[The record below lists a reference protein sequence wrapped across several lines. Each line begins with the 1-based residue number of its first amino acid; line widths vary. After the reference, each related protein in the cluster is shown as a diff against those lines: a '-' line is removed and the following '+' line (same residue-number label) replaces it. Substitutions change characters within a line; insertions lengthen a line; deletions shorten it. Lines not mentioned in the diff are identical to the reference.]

1 MRLTVL
7 IHALYLSVNVTTVL
21 GLVDMLVAC
30 SYVLRSVP
38 LRYVLLLVCGYVPGT
53 APHQTFRGCASM
65 FLAVKLLFFP
75 L

>member
-1 MRLTVL
+1 MLS
-7 IHALYLSVNVTTVL
+7 HALYLSVNVTTVL
-21 GLVDMLVAC
+21 GLVDMFVAC

-53 APHQTFRGCASM
+53 APHQTFRGGGASM

>member
-1 MRLTVL
+1 M
-7 IHALYLSVNVTTVL
+7 
-21 GLVDMLVAC
+21 VDMLVAC

-53 APHQTFRGCASM
+53 APHQTFGGGASM